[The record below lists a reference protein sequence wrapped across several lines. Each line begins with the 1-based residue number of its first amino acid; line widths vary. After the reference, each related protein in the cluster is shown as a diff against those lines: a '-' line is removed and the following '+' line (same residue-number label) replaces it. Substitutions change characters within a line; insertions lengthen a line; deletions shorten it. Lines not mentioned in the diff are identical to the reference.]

1 MPDFRGSNTFV
12 VQPLDVAVPLG
23 FKFAPA
29 STEDTNDGSLPF
41 QTSVVSAVV
50 TAEKDDGTDV
60 TSTMINGTPTVLN
73 DVVNVRI
80 DWPGAVGRYHM
91 KMVLTLDDASEKE
104 FDFNRFVGR
113 DK

>member
-1 MPDFRGSNTFV
+1 MPDFRGVNTFI
-12 VQPLDVAVPLG
+12 VQPNDVNVPLG
-23 FKFAPA
+23 FKFEPA
-29 STEDTNDGSLPF
+29 STAILNDGSIPF

-60 TSTMINGTPTVLN
+60 TDTMISPTPIVL
-73 DVVNVRI
+73 DDTVNVRI
-80 DWPGAVGRYHM
+80 NWPGAAGRYHM
-91 KMVLTLDDASEKE
+91 KFVLTLDDGADKE

>member
-1 MPDFRGSNTFV
+1 MPDFRGSNTFI

-23 FKFAPA
+23 FKFEPA
-29 STEDTNDGSLPF
+29 STAITNDGSIPF
-41 QTSVVSAVV
+41 STDVISAVV

-60 TSTMINGTPTVLN
+60 TSTMINGVPTVSEN
-73 DVVNVRI
+73 VVLVRI
-80 DWPGAVGRYHM
+80 DWPGSVGRFHM
-91 KMVLTLDDASEKE
+91 KFVLTLSDASEKE

>member
-1 MPDFRGSNTFV
+1 MPDFRGNNTFI

-23 FKFAPA
+23 FKFEPA
-29 STEDTNDGSLPF
+29 STAIANDGSIPF
-41 QTSVVSAVV
+41 QTGVVSAVV

-60 TSTMINGTPTVLN
+60 TSTMINGTPTVLD

-80 DWPGAVGRYHM
+80 DWPGSVGRFHV
-91 KMVLTLDDASEKE
+91 KLVLTLDDASEKE